1 MITREMETKRKWT
14 VEEIKAIINFKTNI
28 ESKEEE

>member
-14 VEEIKAIINFKTNI
+14 IEEIKVIINFKI
-28 ESKEEE
+28 ENGKEE